1 MTNIEAIKLIEISKA
16 EVEWNYPMDYQIA
29 FDMAIEALKK
39 YEQLRIFLK
48 SLMANNLCV
57 AMGNYTSS
65 IIKEFADKLKQDF
78 GYNDYYCEDI
88 DFDDWIDK
96 MVNKCETEVFKEI
109 TGIEVKDNE

>member
-1 MTNIEAIKLIEISKA
+1 MTNIEAIKIIEIAKA

-29 FDMAIEALKK
+29 FDMAIEALKEVDLFGK
-39 YEQLRIFLK
+39 LETYK
-48 SLMANNLCV
+48 SKTIND
-57 AMGNYTSS
+57 
-65 IIKEFADKLKQDF
+65 FAEELKQDF

-96 MVNKCETEVFKEI
+96 MVNKYETEVFKEI